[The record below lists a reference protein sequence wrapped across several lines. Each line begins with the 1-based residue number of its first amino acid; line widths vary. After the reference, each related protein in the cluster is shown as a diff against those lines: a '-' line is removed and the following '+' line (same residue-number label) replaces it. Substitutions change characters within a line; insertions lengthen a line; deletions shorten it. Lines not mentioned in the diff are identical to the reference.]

1 MYIFIYIYIY
11 IYVIYIYI
19 LYIYIIKTVDLGFCL
34 LIHTYATM
42 KQFCVCW
49 NDLN

>member
-1 MYIFIYIYIY
+1 MYIYIC
-11 IYVIYIYI
+11 IYII
-19 LYIYIIKTVDLGFCL
+19 IIIIIIIIIVIIKTVALSFCL